1 MKTNYVQHKRS
12 MLDRYVTLVPMDKQ
26 FPYVESLYIE
36 GTVHRRSHAFVN
48 ELVLSTYRCLFNND
62 IKCSPFVVERGNS
75 VISSEEIS
83 GSKLKIYRRQTYLIL
98 VFPDVLYD
106 KNRGFELLFSI

>member
-36 GTVHRRSHAFVN
+36 HTIHRRSHAFVN

-75 VISSEEIS
+75 VISSEKIS
-83 GSKLKIYRRQTYLIL
+83 GTKLKIYT
-98 VFPDVLYD
+98 
-106 KNRGFELLFSI
+106 